1 METKSAALPERKRKT
16 RRLTLLAILLCLE
29 LLLLFTPLGF
39 VPIGPVNATTLHL
52 PVILAGI
59 LLGPWEGAGLGLVF
73 GLSSL
78 IKNTVAPTITSFVF
92 SPFYSLGEFQ
102 GNGWSVWIAI
112 GPRILLGLLAAF
124 IYRGLKK
131 LLKNGT
137 AAAGISAAVS
147 TFLHTFLVMGSIYVF
162 FGREYAAARDL
173 TQSALLT
180 VIGSVIFV
188 NGLAELVLAALVVIA
203 VYRISEKRLE
213 SMTK

>member
-137 AAAGISAAVS
+137 AAAGISAGVS

-203 VYRISEKRLE
+203 GYRISEKRLE